1 MKKHLSNI
9 MLALA
14 LSLVAITLP
23 SCATKSG
30 CPMNENVHSKPD
42 RKGKLSKKGG
52 NSNLFP
58 KDMRR
63 Y

>member
-1 MKKHLSNI
+1 MKKVLNYF

-14 LSLVAITLP
+14 LTLVSTALP

-63 Y
+63 N